1 MNGSG
6 LFVLAGALMVA
17 TTAPAAGLED
27 LLAQEAKLWKLA
39 PVEFMAAQKC
49 GFRWVSTAQESARTA
64 GGSLTFADLKVHE
77 ALARFE
83 KQQLVGLQLS
93 LYNRGDAGDLDEPK
107 FEALVQTVDAALTK
121 WTGAKGVPLREQ
133 ERTGTV
139 TLKRT
144 AWVREPHRLDLVW
157 TFTPRKSSQPF
168 RAEFIRLEITQ
179 HDPANGPR
187 AGFQT
192 APATSGGRLLT
203 AMEIRAR
210 VKREVNG
217 DSVITGIPMVD
228 QGQKGYCAAAVM
240 ERVLRYFGRE
250 MDQHEIAQLANTA
263 TKGGTSARGMTS
275 ALRQMAG
282 ELGLEMVEQ
291 QKFDFDD
298 FERLLGD
305 YNRAAQR
312 AKKPEISIDRQ
323 GGPINLNA
331 VYAQMDVE
339 LLRQARVKRDAA
351 MQNFKAMLGRYT
363 SAGCPVVWS
372 VIMGKVVETPPIN
385 APGGSGHLRL
395 IIGLNPL
402 KNEVLYSDTWGAQ
415 HELKRMALA
424 DAWTI
429 TIEAYTIEPRNM
441 RF

>member
-1 MNGSG
+1 
-6 LFVLAGALMVA
+6 
-17 TTAPAAGLED
+17 
-27 LLAQEAKLWKLA
+27 
-39 PVEFMAAQKC
+39 
-49 GFRWVSTAQESARTA
+49 
-64 GGSLTFADLKVHE
+64 
-77 ALARFE
+77 
-83 KQQLVGLQLS
+83 
-93 LYNRGDAGDLDEPK
+93 
-107 FEALVQTVDAALTK
+107 
-121 WTGAKGVPLREQ
+121 
-133 ERTGTV
+133 
-139 TLKRT
+139 
-144 AWVREPHRLDLVW
+144 
-157 TFTPRKSSQPF
+157 
-168 RAEFIRLEITQ
+168 
-179 HDPANGPR
+179 
-187 AGFQT
+187 
-192 APATSGGRLLT
+192 
-203 AMEIRAR
+203 
-210 VKREVNG
+210 VNG

-263 TKGGTSARGMTS
+263 TKGGTCARGMTS

-402 KNEVLYSDTWGAQ
+402 KNEVLYSDTWGAR